1 MTERQRV
8 FVEAVLTLV
17 ALLVLTWLWTLLVA
31 RLVG

>member
-8 FVEAVLTLV
+8 FVEAVLTLA